1 MNFGVE
7 KLGFCIVKFSKRP
20 SHVLYMLLEYQPALV
35 FSCRIVWSGGRS
47 FSCVASCMFNFEN
60 LWLPY
65 NGVGS
70 PANAVKVVSGSGCY
84 LQLEDG
90 RRLLDGISSWWSVCH
105 GYSHPHIVTKMREQ
119 VERLSHVMLCSGMIH
134 EGACELASRLI
145 ALAPQ
150 GLHKVFFSD
159 SGSMAVEVAM
169 KIAVQYWHAVGRL
182 QKTNFIAFK
191 NAYHGDSMGCMS
203 VSDPMAIHGTQFS
216 DYCPTQCLFELPAD
230 ERGFVLLRSAVE
242 RIAHR
247 TAAIIIEPILQ
258 AAGGMHIY
266 SPDILASLLK
276 LAREAEILLIVDEVA
291 TGFGRVGTMFACEQA
306 KISPD
311 IMVLGKAITGGMCPL
326 SATLV
331 SSKVCEP
338 FELCSEKLMH
348 GNTFAANPLACA
360 AANASLDLFED
371 GALISKVQAIEERVK
386 RGLEPLTGL
395 KYVHNIRVKGA
406 VAAMEVAADH
416 FYYLQGS
423 FLRKLLDFEIWIR
436 PIGNTIYI
444 MPPLIISDAE
454 LEHLLTSVCALVH
467 SCKNRLEV
475 VI

>member
-1 MNFGVE
+1 M
-7 KLGFCIVKFSKRP
+7 
-20 SHVLYMLLEYQPALV
+20 
-35 FSCRIVWSGGRS
+35 
-47 FSCVASCMFNFEN
+47 ASCMFDSEN

-65 NGVGS
+65 NSARS
-70 PANAVKVVSGSGCY
+70 PANAMKVVSGSGCY

-105 GYSHPHIVTKMREQ
+105 GYSHPYIVTKMREQ

-145 ALAPQ
+145 SLAPQ

-169 KIAVQYWHAVGRL
+169 KIAVQYWHAVGRP

-203 VSDPMAIHGTQFS
+203 VSDPTAIHGTRFCNYYPAQH
-216 DYCPTQCLFELPAD
+216 LFELPTD
-230 ERGFVLLRSAVE
+230 EQSFALLRSAVE
-242 RIAHR
+242 RIVHR

-266 SPDILASLLK
+266 SPDILALLLK
-276 LAREAEILLIVDEVA
+276 LAREADILLIVDEVA
-291 TGFGRVGTMFACEQA
+291 TGFGRIGTMFACEQA
-306 KISPD
+306 NISPD

-338 FELCSEKLMH
+338 FELRSGKLMH

-371 GALISKVQAIEERVK
+371 GTLIGRVQAIEERLK
-386 RGLEPLTGL
+386 RGLEPLKGL
-395 KYVHNIRVKGA
+395 KYVYNTRVKGA
-406 VAAMEVAADH
+406 VAAMEIATDH
-416 FYYLQGS
+416 FDYLRES

-436 PIGNTIYI
+436 PIGNTVYL
-444 MPPLIISDAE
+444 MPPLIISDVE

-467 SCKNRLEV
+467 SCKDRLEA